1 MSNRREFQCQLC
13 KRRYKFQRTL
23 DRHKCKEAQ
32 PGASADDV
40 LMNYNV
46 DSHNPVMDMSLMN
59 LTEKDFEGCRIT
71 ADNEFSVIDAI
82 MKFRGVDSKQAK
94 NIFYEICSGRNFPTT
109 TNFITRHQF
118 PGRRQRPTPVC
129 KFKDLLL
136 LLSQLPGPEAKALR
150 ADLMTKG
157 IQSNVDEQLVDYHNP
172 VMDMSLMNL
181 TEKDFEG
188 CRITANNEFS
198 VIDAIMKFR
207 GVDSKQ
213 AKKVFYKISSGHQ
226 KETTANF
233 ITRHQFPGE
242 RQRPT
247 PVCKFKD
254 LLLLLSQLSGPEAKA
269 LRAQQSEIATRAVAG
284 DLDLE
289 RALPQRRA
297 ELSSEMQDVVME
309 GLPSSEPTDEL
320 RRRDLEKQYEIKDAR
335 RNLEMELFTAEHTR
349 RMEKMR
355 LQAAKEDMDML
366 ESMGL
371 LDDHMRSFV
380 GSSARNIVLSS
391 SYTTSPRLALGKP
404 PTEQTSTD
412 AIWATLER
420 VATVNGLKMSGKD
433 AMRLGRVA
441 AKAVRERFPDETER
455 RDVMCKFQDGEVYAS
470 NGKRVLPW
478 HYRGDAKALVAGILR
493 KELPSL

>member
-46 DSHNPVMDMSLMN
+46 DRKTVN
-59 LTEKDFEGCRIT
+59 RIAIQPN
-71 ADNEFSVIDAI
+71 ADQ
-82 MKFRGVDSKQAK
+82 RTVDS
-94 NIFYEICSGRNFPTT
+94 
-109 TNFITRHQF
+109 
-118 PGRRQRPTPVC
+118 
-129 KFKDLLL
+129 
-136 LLSQLPGPEAKALR
+136 
-150 ADLMTKG
+150 
-157 IQSNVDEQLVDYHNP
+157 HNP

-198 VIDAIMKFR
+198 VIDAIAKFR
-207 GVDSKQ
+207 GVDSKHAQ
-213 AKKVFYKISSGHQ
+213 KIFTRFFSDDQTVDTS
-226 KETTANF
+226 NF
-233 ITRHQFPGE
+233 IKKWKFPGQG
-242 RQRPT
+242 QRPT

-254 LLLLLSQLSGPEAKA
+254 LLLILSQLPGPEAKA

-284 DLDLE
+284 DVDLE

-309 GLPSSEPTDEL
+309 GLPSSEPTDKL

-335 RNLEMELFTAEHTR
+335 RNLEMELFTAEHTRRMELFTAEHTR

-412 AIWATLER
+412 AIWVTLER